1 MNNKTFPASDVFS
14 RKKTF
19 LYKNTRDKKL
29 ESKYLVLRCKPFN
42 FVTNR
47 VPPFSLIPI
56 SLIVNVD

>member
-1 MNNKTFPASDVFS
+1 MAKFS
-14 RKKTF
+14 QHPMRFLARKLFCIKII
-19 LYKNTRDKKL
+19 REKL

-56 SLIVNVD
+56 SLIVKNVD